1 MRSKAAASSKCLLDQ
16 ALLVSRKAATMLIE
30 RRIERH
36 QLQDYLQ
43 VFNRHTD
50 RPLGC
55 LGNVSE
61 NGLMVISD
69 LPMLTGAQ
77 FELRLKIPV
86 GSNEQK
92 YIDVQG
98 TCMWCKEDETPG
110 SYDSGFLLS
119 GAPTEYLEFIGLLRR
134 YFSFYP
140 LEASA

>member
-1 MRSKAAASSKCLLDQ
+1 
-16 ALLVSRKAATMLIE
+16 MLKE

-43 VFNRHTD
+43 VFNGLTD
-50 RPLGC
+50 RPVGC

-61 NGLMVISD
+61 KGMMVISD
-69 LPMLTGAQ
+69 LPMLTGAS
-77 FELRLKIPV
+77 FELRLKVPDNN
-86 GSNEQK
+86 GAQK
-92 YIDVQG
+92 FIDVQA

-110 SYDSGFLLS
+110 CFDSGFLLTD
-119 GAPTEYLEFIGLLRR
+119 APNEYLEFIYILRR

>member
-1 MRSKAAASSKCLLDQ
+1 
-16 ALLVSRKAATMLIE
+16 MLKE

-43 VFNRHTD
+43 VFNRLTD
-50 RPLGC
+50 RPIGC

-69 LPMLTGAQ
+69 LPMLTGAR
-77 FELRLKIPV
+77 FELRLKVP
-86 GSNEQK
+86 GNTEGQNF
-92 YIDVQG
+92 IDVQG

-110 SYDSGFLLS
+110 CYDSGFLLADTP
-119 GAPTEYLEFIGLLRR
+119 GDYLEFISLLRR
-134 YFSFYP
+134 YFSFHA

>member
-1 MRSKAAASSKCLLDQ
+1 
-16 ALLVSRKAATMLIE
+16 MLIE

-50 RPLGC
+50 RPIGC

-69 LPMLTGAQ
+69 LPMLTGAE
-77 FELRLKIPV
+77 FELRLKIPA
-86 GSNEQK
+86 GGNGQK

-110 SYDSGFLLS
+110 SYDSGFLLN
-119 GAPTEYLEFIGLLRR
+119 GAPTEYLEFIALLRR

>member
-1 MRSKAAASSKCLLDQ
+1 VHDHANWSLKAAA
-16 ALLVSRKAATMLIE
+16 MLKE

-43 VFNRHTD
+43 VFNRLTD
-50 RPLGC
+50 RPIGC

-69 LPMLTGAQ
+69 LPMLTGAR
-77 FELRLKIPV
+77 FELRLKVPDNSD
-86 GSNEQK
+86 GLK
-92 YIDVQG
+92 FIDVQG

-110 SYDSGFLLS
+110 SYDSGFLL
-119 GAPTEYLEFIGLLRR
+119 ADTPADYLEFIYLLRR
-134 YFSFYP
+134 YFSFHA

>member
-1 MRSKAAASSKCLLDQ
+1 
-16 ALLVSRKAATMLIE
+16 MLIE

-50 RPLGC
+50 RQIGC

-69 LPMLTGAQ
+69 LPMLTGAR
-77 FELRLKIPV
+77 FELRLKIP
-86 GSNEQK
+86 GNSEAQK
-92 YIDVQG
+92 FIDVEG

-119 GAPTEYLEFIGLLRR
+119 NAPEDYLEYIAMLRR